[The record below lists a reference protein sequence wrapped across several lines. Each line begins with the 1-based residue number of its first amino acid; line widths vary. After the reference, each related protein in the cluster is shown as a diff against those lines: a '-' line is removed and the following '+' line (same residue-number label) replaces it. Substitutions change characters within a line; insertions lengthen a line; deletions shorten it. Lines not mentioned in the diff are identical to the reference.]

1 MKASILVKV
10 TGTGGHFVNKRPK
23 TRRYSEK
30 SNVDHVV
37 ISLATIGLSMNIIE
51 LCRRVTQWSIGALEQ
66 VSLALCALAII
77 GLGPPCNPS

>member
-30 SNVDHVV
+30 SNVDTCRHHQQR
-37 ISLATIGLSMNIIE
+37 LDLSMNIIE
-51 LCRRVTQWSIGALEQ
+51 LCRRLTQWSIGALEQ
-66 VSLALCALAII
+66 VLLALCALAII